1 MTATLIVTAFPLLMI
16 LAGAGDVIALRIPNW
31 IVAALLLLFI
41 PAAYVA
47 GLGWNGVLPHLAV
60 FAVLL
65 VAGFL
70 LFAANIF
77 GAGDAKLLAAAG
89 LWFGWPA
96 SAPFLTWTI
105 IAGGVLAIAVALW
118 SLVQI
123 NSEITGGRAAR
134 LWGSLKPNVPYGYA
148 IAAGA
153 ILALPQSVW
162 MGLLS

>member
-1 MTATLIVTAFPLLMI
+1 MTATLVVTAFPLLMI
-16 LAGAGDVIALRIPNW
+16 LAGAGDAIALRIPNW
-31 IVAALLLLFI
+31 VVAALIVLFI
-41 PAAYVA
+41 PASYFA
-47 GLGWNGVLPHLAV
+47 GLGWSGVLPHLAA

-65 VAGFL
+65 AAGFL

-96 SAPFLTWTI
+96 SAPFLSWTI
-105 IAGGVLAIAVALW
+105 VAGGVLAAAIGVW
-118 SLVQI
+118 SLIQL
-123 NSEITGGRAAR
+123 NSEIKDGRVAK

-153 ILALPQSVW
+153 ILALPHSAW

>member
-1 MTATLIVTAFPLLMI
+1 MTATLVVTAFPLLMI
-16 LAGAGDVIALRIPNW
+16 LAGAGDAIALRIPNW
-31 IVAALLLLFI
+31 IVAALLLLFV
-41 PAAYVA
+41 PASYFA
-47 GLGWNGVLPHLAV
+47 GLGWSGVLPHLAA
-60 FAVLL
+60 FAILL

-105 IAGGVLAIAVALW
+105 VAGGVLAIAVAIW
-118 SLVQI
+118 SLIQL
-123 NSEITGGRAAR
+123 NSEVKGGRAAK
-134 LWGSLKPNVPYGYA
+134 LWGGLKPNVPYGYA

-153 ILALPQSVW
+153 ILALPQTAW
-162 MGLLS
+162 MELLG